1 MRRVNQPAFLS
12 LTQDGYDRIAAV
24 YAERFHHHLDDKP
37 VDLAV
42 ISAFAGLVLKGPN
55 SQVIDV
61 GCGTGATTA
70 LLDGCGVDVAGV
82 DLSPKMVA
90 QACRLNP
97 GLSFRV
103 GSMTNLGLADES
115 VGGICAWYSIIHV
128 PDQHLAGAFGEF
140 HRVLAPGGL
149 VLLAFQVG
157 EEPLVLTNASGQEVH
172 LTFIRRRPQWVSNQL
187 ATAGFDIYAEL
198 VREPDDDGLEST
210 PQAYLIAR
218 KGGSSNENS
227 SSGVVA

>member
-1 MRRVNQPAFLS
+1 MWRVDQPDFLS
-12 LTQDGYDRIAAV
+12 LTRDGYDRVAAV

-70 LLDGCGVDVAGV
+70 LLDGCGVDVSGV
-82 DLSPKMVA
+82 DLSPNMIA
-90 QACRLNP
+90 QARRLNP
-97 GLSFRV
+97 GLPFSV
-103 GSMTNLGLADES
+103 GSMASLDLAGGS
-115 VGGICAWYSIIHV
+115 ARGICAWYSIIHV
-128 PDQHLAGAFGEF
+128 PDQHLADVFGEF

-157 EEPLVLTNASGQEVH
+157 DEPRVLTNAAEQKVH
-172 LTFIRRRPQWVSNQL
+172 LTFIRRRSQWVSDQL
-187 ATAGFDIYAEL
+187 ATAGFDVYAEL

-218 KGGSSNENS
+218 KGGSSKENS

>member
-1 MRRVNQPAFLS
+1 MWWVDQPDFLV
-12 LTQDGYDRIAAV
+12 LTRDGYDRIAAI
-24 YAERFHHHLDDKP
+24 YAERLHHHLDDKP
-37 VDLAV
+37 VDRAV
-42 ISAFAGLVLKGPN
+42 ISAFAGLVMKGPN
-55 SQVIDV
+55 RSVIDI

-70 LLDGCGVDVAGV
+70 LLAGCGVDVAGV
-82 DLSPKMVA
+82 DLSPNMVA

-97 GLSFRV
+97 GLAFRA
-103 GSMTNLGLADES
+103 GTMANLELADES
-115 VGGICAWYSIIHV
+115 VGAICAWYSIIHV

-157 EEPLVLTNASGQEVH
+157 DEPRVLTNASGQEVH

-187 ATAGFDIYAEL
+187 ASAGFDVYAEL

-218 KGGSSNENS
+218 KRRRA
-227 SSGVVA
+227 VV

>member
-1 MRRVNQPAFLS
+1 MWRVDQPDFLA
-12 LTQDGYDRIAAV
+12 LTRDGYDRIAAI
-24 YAERFHHHLDDKP
+24 YAERLHHHLDDKP

-42 ISAFAGLVLKGPN
+42 ISAFAGLVSKGPN
-55 SQVIDV
+55 RQVIDI

-70 LLDGCGVDVAGV
+70 LLDGWGVDVTGI
-82 DLSPKMVA
+82 DLSPNMIA
-90 QACRLNP
+90 QARRLNP

-103 GSMTNLGLADES
+103 GSMADLGLAGES
-115 VGGICAWYSIIHV
+115 VGGVCAWYSIIHV

-140 HRVLAPGGL
+140 HRVLAPGGF

-157 EEPLVLTNASGQEVH
+157 DKPRALTNASGQEVH
-172 LTFIRRRPQWVSNQL
+172 LTFIRRRPSWVGEQL
-187 ATAGFDIYAEL
+187 TTAGFDVYAEL

-218 KGGSSNENS
+218 KGP
-227 SSGVVA
+227 

>member
-1 MRRVNQPAFLS
+1 MWRVDQPDFVTS
-12 LTQDGYDRIAAV
+12 TRDGYDHIAAI
-24 YAERFHHHLDDKP
+24 YAERLHHHLDDKP

-55 SQVIDV
+55 RQVIDV

-70 LLDGCGVDVAGV
+70 LLDGWGVDVSGI
-82 DLSPKMVA
+82 DLSPNMIA
-90 QACRLNP
+90 QARRLNP
-97 GLSFRV
+97 GLSFGV
-103 GSMTNLGLADES
+103 GSMADLGLAGES

-128 PDQHLAGAFGEF
+128 PDEHLAGAFCEF
-140 HRVLAPGGL
+140 HRVLAPGGF

-157 EEPLVLTNASGQEVH
+157 EEPRVLTHVSGQEVH
-172 LTFIRRRPQWVSNQL
+172 LTFIRRRPRWVSEQL
-187 ATAGFDIYAEL
+187 TTAGFNVYAEL

-218 KGGSSNENS
+218 KGP
-227 SSGVVA
+227 